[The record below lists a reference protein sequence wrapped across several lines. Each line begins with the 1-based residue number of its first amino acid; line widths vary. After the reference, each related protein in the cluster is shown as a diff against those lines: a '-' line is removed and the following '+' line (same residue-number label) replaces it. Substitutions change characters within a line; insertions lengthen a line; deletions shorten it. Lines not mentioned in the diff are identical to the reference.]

1 LAANN
6 IAFAESEALLPDE
19 DSNAANDNT
28 WKKLQ
33 KTYEWRLNQIHDGN
47 IEVRTDTNL
56 KELEE
61 NYTEE
66 DMISMLE
73 LPNEAAKYDI
83 YNVLIGTSID
93 K

>member
-1 LAANN
+1 MEVDLVMSPSHDLSDDD
-6 IAFAESEALLPDE
+6 ICD
-19 DSNAANDNT
+19 
-28 WKKLQ
+28 
-33 KTYEWRLNQIHDGN
+33 TYLKQIHDGN